1 MNGRAQRMRLAELSA
16 LIVLSAC
23 GHDPGGSPRA
33 GDEPGGKGGSAEG
46 GSGAPAISGGKG
58 AGDSGSGGMS
68 GSAGSV
74 ALPPPPPVA
83 GSTGGMTH
91 ATPPAPDVNAIL
103 KGRCATSTVQ
113 SQLLPSNL
121 LIVLDRSSSMACNPP
136 PITDSPTCEADPV
149 RATLRSD
156 TKWEITRKA
165 LEGAIDQLPPETVVG
180 LSYFSNDDSCGVHSL
195 PSVPLSPLDPRQIS
209 ALHASLRNVTPSGAT
224 PLVGATV
231 LAYKHLHSEA
241 LAGNIHG
248 SKYVVL
254 ITDGYQSD
262 ICSDPDLCST
272 AQECTRLLLDE
283 EVPKAAGDGVGI
295 KTFVI
300 GAPGSEPAREV
311 LSAIAKAGGTAPEG
325 CTVAKGDCHFD
336 MTMQNDFNA
345 DALQNALNEIA
356 GRALS
361 CELPL
366 PDTGTGPVQ
375 LDRLNVIYS
384 PADGSSPRII
394 QQDARRPCADG
405 WQYSDGAA
413 KILLC
418 GATCDKVRADRGG
431 RLDVVS
437 GCPIQVVN

>member
-1 MNGRAQRMRLAELSA
+1 
-16 LIVLSAC
+16 
-23 GHDPGGSPRA
+23 
-33 GDEPGGKGGSAEG
+33 
-46 GSGAPAISGGKG
+46 
-58 AGDSGSGGMS
+58 
-68 GSAGSV
+68 
-74 ALPPPPPVA
+74 
-83 GSTGGMTH
+83 MTH
-91 ATPPAPDVNAIL
+91 PTPPAPDVNAIL

-149 RATLRSD
+149 RATFRAD

-272 AQECTRLLLDE
+272 AQECTRLLLDD
-283 EVPKAAGDGVGI
+283 EVPKAAAPGVGI

-311 LSAIAKAGGTAPEG
+311 LSAIAKAGGTAPSG

-336 MTMQNDFNA
+336 MTVQNDFNA
-345 DALQNALNEIA
+345 DALQNALSEIA

-366 PDTGTGPVQ
+366 PDPGTGTVE
-375 LDRLNVIYS
+375 LERLNVIYS
-384 PADGSSPRII
+384 PADGAAPRII
-394 QQDARRPCADG
+394 QQDARHPCADGADG
-405 WQYSDGAA
+405 WQYAEGAA

-418 GATCDKVRADRGG
+418 GTTCDKVRADRGG
-431 RLDVVS
+431 RLDVVL